1 MSDKIDFSNLAVNYD
16 LEIYFCENF
25 CTKVNEVEIDDQD
38 FEEELAGVN
47 LQEHHIIIFDRDS
60 KKIVL
65 HHP

>member
-1 MSDKIDFSNLAVNYD
+1 VVHRNATD
-16 LEIYFCENF
+16 YFRYNICHHRQTQE
-25 CTKVNEVEIDDQD
+25 EELDQD